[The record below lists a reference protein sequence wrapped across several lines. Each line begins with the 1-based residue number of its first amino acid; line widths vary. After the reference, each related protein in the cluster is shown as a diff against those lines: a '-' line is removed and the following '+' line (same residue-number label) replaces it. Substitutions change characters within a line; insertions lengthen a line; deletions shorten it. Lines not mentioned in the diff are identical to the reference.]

1 MNNEVKTKFENII
14 ELIRVTMWPLIVII
28 VLIFFYSDVKNLINK
43 SSKVSV
49 GSFSMEIQREAQDQ
63 GSAKLGE
70 LIVNLNEKEL
80 KLLLSNAQVGI
91 FGLIGRNNEN
101 FSLTENTVIWKNLEK
116 SGLVEFNFNINEVE
130 NYLLKLGAKK
140 EEWFFTEDGKSSTQI
155 KDQDHRVKTYIYILP
170 VKNVSA
176 SDQRQLES
184 YNISLTDKGRKA
196 IDIITNSVIEQLK
209 K

>member
-80 KLLLSNAQVGI
+80 KLLLSNAQVGV

-101 FSLTENTVIWKNLEK
+101 FSLTENTVI
-116 SGLVEFNFNINEVE
+116 
-130 NYLLKLGAKK
+130 
-140 EEWFFTEDGKSSTQI
+140 
-155 KDQDHRVKTYIYILP
+155 
-170 VKNVSA
+170 
-176 SDQRQLES
+176 
-184 YNISLTDKGRKA
+184 
-196 IDIITNSVIEQLK
+196 
-209 K
+209 

>member
-1 MNNEVKTKFENII
+1 M
-14 ELIRVTMWPLIVII
+14 
-28 VLIFFYSDVKNLINK
+28 
-43 SSKVSV
+43 
-49 GSFSMEIQREAQDQ
+49 
-63 GSAKLGE
+63 
-70 LIVNLNEKEL
+70 
-80 KLLLSNAQVGI
+80 
-91 FGLIGRNNEN
+91 
-101 FSLTENTVIWKNLEK
+101 
-116 SGLVEFNFNINEVE
+116 EFNFNINEVE

-170 VKNVSA
+170 VQDVSA

-209 K
+209 